1 MTEKW
6 CVSNLR
12 CPLPADM
19 WRLAA
24 VLVLISG
31 AVMADPIALKD
42 RISGTLQMSED
53 LQSLQKNDSTNPAML
68 AVRAGEGLWHQK
80 PPAGPACAGCH
91 GDAATSMRGVAARF
105 PATGRDGMVR
115 DLTGQIQ
122 ACQQD
127 RQGLAPMARD
137 SAPLLQLTAYV
148 GLQSRGS
155 AITPAPGSA
164 MDAARRKGAALFQT
178 RFGQIAL
185 SCAQCHDGLWGQK
198 LAGSTIP
205 QGHPTGYPI
214 YRLEWQGM
222 GSLHRRLRSCLTGV
236 RAEPFANGSDELVAL
251 ESYLM
256 ARAAGMSVETPA
268 IRP

>member
-1 MTEKW
+1 MTEKSRA
-6 CVSNLR
+6 SNSR
-12 CPLPADM
+12 CLLPADM

-24 VLVLISG
+24 ALFLMTD
-31 AVMADPIALKD
+31 AALADPIALKD

-53 LQSLQKNDSTNPAML
+53 LQSLQKNDSANPAML
-68 AVRAGEGLWHQK
+68 AVRAGEGLWTQK
-80 PPAGPACAGCH
+80 PPNGPACAGCH
-91 GDAATSMRGVAARF
+91 GDAAISMRGVAARF
-105 PATGRDGMVR
+105 PSAGRDGVVR
-115 DLTGQIQ
+115 DLSGQIQ

-127 RQGLAPMARD
+127 RQGIAPMARD
-137 SAPLLQLTAYV
+137 SAPLLQLTAYA
-148 GLQSRGS
+148 GLQSRGL
-155 AITPAPGSA
+155 AITPAPGLA
-164 MDAARRKGAALFQT
+164 MDAARRKGRELFQT

-236 RAEPFANGSDELVAL
+236 RAEPFANGSEELIAL

-256 ARAAGMSVETPA
+256 ERAAGMSIETPA